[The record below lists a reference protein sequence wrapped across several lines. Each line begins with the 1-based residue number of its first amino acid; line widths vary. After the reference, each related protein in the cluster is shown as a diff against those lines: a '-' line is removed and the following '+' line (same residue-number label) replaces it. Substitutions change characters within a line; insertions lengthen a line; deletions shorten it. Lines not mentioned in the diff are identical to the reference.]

1 MSEDKRL
8 AEYQARLQS
17 ALDAMQKM
25 RLRLETE
32 ESRRSEP
39 IAVIGM
45 SCRFPGEANNP
56 ESFWQLLVN
65 GVDAIQEVP
74 PGRWDID
81 LHYDPDPQK
90 PGKMSARWGGFLKD
104 VDQFDAQFFG
114 ISPREARS
122 MDPQQRL
129 LMQATWHAFED
140 AGIVP
145 DTLASRPG

>member
-17 ALDAMQKM
+17 ALEAMQKM
-25 RLRLETE
+25 RVRLEALE
-32 ESRRSEP
+32 GRRTEP

-45 SCRFPGEANNP
+45 SCRFPGEVDDP
-56 ESFWQLLVN
+56 ESFWQLLIN
-65 GVDAIQEVP
+65 GGDAISEVP
-74 PGRWDID
+74 AQRWDID
-81 LHYDPDPQK
+81 SLYDPDPQK

-129 LMQATWHAFED
+129 LLEASWQALEHA
-140 AGIVP
+140 GLSP
-145 DTLASRPG
+145 TQWSGSQT